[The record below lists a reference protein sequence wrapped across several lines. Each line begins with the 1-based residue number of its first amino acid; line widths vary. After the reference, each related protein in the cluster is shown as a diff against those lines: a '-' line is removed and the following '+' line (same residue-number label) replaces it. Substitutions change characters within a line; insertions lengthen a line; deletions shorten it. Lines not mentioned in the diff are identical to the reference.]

1 MLRSLTIL
9 LGQMVTNGT
18 RLSTASSGPRRSFGS
33 HNTGGGRNKNNKNNH
48 DTKNNPLNKTTAF
61 RILGVP
67 PHSSFDTV
75 QKAFVKLALQN
86 HPDTAEHATTES
98 FVRIRHA
105 FERIR
110 DGDKKNKKHT
120 PFSRSE
126 NDETRTTDNT
136 YKTAPHQQHPGD
148 IDRAD
153 WTEDDFLDWFHDQ
166 TGQRVSSAQRREL
179 IELHRSRV
187 PGAVY
192 QGSMWELARRLAQ
205 EQDAFL
211 LKQQQQQQQQQQNR
225 GQSSFYSTTS
235 SRTTHQ
241 HSRTGDKQ
249 DQETKTGPD
258 GSGTVRR
265 KRQR

>member
-1 MLRSLTIL
+1 
-9 LGQMVTNGT
+9 
-18 RLSTASSGPRRSFGS
+18 
-33 HNTGGGRNKNNKNNH
+33 
-48 DTKNNPLNKTTAF
+48 
-61 RILGVP
+61 VP
-67 PHSSFDTV
+67 PHSSFETV
-75 QKAFVKLALQN
+75 QKAFVKLALEH
-86 HPDTAEHATTES
+86 HPDTAEHATTEG

-105 FERIR
+105 YERIR
-110 DGDKKNKKHT
+110 DGDKKNKKN

-126 NDETRTTDNT
+126 NDETTTAYNT
-136 YKTAPHQQHPGD
+136 HNPPQNPGD

-211 LKQQQQQQQQQQNR
+211 LKQQQQQQQNR

-235 SRTTHQ
+235 NHTTHQ
-241 HSRTGDKQ
+241 NSQTGDKQ
-249 DQETKTGPD
+249 DHETKTGSD
-258 GSGTVRR
+258 STGTVRR
-265 KRQR
+265 KRHR